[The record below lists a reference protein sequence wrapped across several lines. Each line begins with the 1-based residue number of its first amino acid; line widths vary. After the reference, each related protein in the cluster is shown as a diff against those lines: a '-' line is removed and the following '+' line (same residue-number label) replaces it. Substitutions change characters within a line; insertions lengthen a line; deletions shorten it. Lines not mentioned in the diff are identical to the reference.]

1 MSAPG
6 YSAGA
11 MELHRDFSGRALVVL
26 LGCMVCQLGAGLF
39 YATQALAPDVIGEL
53 GWTRAMWSSAMAPML
68 LVSSVAQ
75 AFVGGACVRFGVRP
89 VIVCAV
95 LLLGAAFLVLVQ
107 VRELWHFYVAMT
119 LLALANAGIG
129 DVSIGAV
136 VTRWFDRARG
146 FALGI
151 ALVGSNIGGVVLV
164 HLVAVLSE
172 TGSWREAA
180 LRVGLGA
187 VALILPVAL
196 FAIREPRIGEGALGE
211 VQIEDAAEA
220 PRAQGISLAR
230 AIRRPALWLFVLTVF
245 AYSLAQLGT
254 VNHLVL
260 YLMDL
265 GYSKREAAGALE
277 LAMGAGIAS
286 KLGAGL
292 VALRLTPRI
301 ALVCNTAMLALAFVV
316 IPFAEHPIALLVFGL
331 LFGVATAA
339 RDVLVPLLLADVFG
353 VRYFAQIYGV
363 VMVAYFP
370 GGGLGPGVIG
380 YIHDVFGSYEPVFA
394 GVALLLG
401 VAALGLLRLAN
412 SERR

>member
-1 MSAPG
+1 
-6 YSAGA
+6 
-11 MELHRDFSGRALVVL
+11 MELRRDFSGRALVVL
-26 LGCMVCQLGAGLF
+26 LGCTVCQMGAGLF

-75 AFVGGACVRFGVRP
+75 AFVGAACVRFGVRP

-95 LLLGAAFLVLVQ
+95 LLLGAAFLVLVHI
-107 VRELWHFYVAMT
+107 RELWHFYVAMV

-136 VTRWFDRARG
+136 VTRWFERARG
-146 FALGI
+146 VALGV
-151 ALVGSNIGGVVLV
+151 AMVGSNIGGVILV

-172 TGSWREAA
+172 TTSWRDAA

-187 VALILPVAL
+187 VALILPIAL
-196 FAIREPRIGEGALGE
+196 FAIREPRAGEGALAE
-211 VQIEDAAEA
+211 VRREGPAPPAA
-220 PRAQGISLAR
+220 GLSLTQV
-230 AIRRPALWLFVLTVF
+230 IRRPALWFFVFTVF
-245 AYSLAQLGT
+245 AYSLAQLGM
-254 VNHLVL
+254 VNHLIL

-265 GYSKREAAGALE
+265 GYSKLEAAGALE

-292 VALRLTPRI
+292 IALRLTPRI
-301 ALVCNTAMLALAFVV
+301 ALACNTVMLAVAFLV
-316 IPFAEHPIALLVFGL
+316 IPFAREPVALLTFGL

-339 RDVLVPLLLADVFG
+339 RDVLIPLLLAEVFG

-363 VMVAYFP
+363 VMLAYFP

-380 YIHDVFGSYEPVFA
+380 YIYDVFGSYEPVFA

-401 VAALGLLRLAN
+401 VAVLGQLLSLRTA
-412 SERR
+412 RP